1 MFPCLC
7 YYATVRRQLKK
18 ERRKKKRK
26 RVPPAQSVEKERR
39 CFFVF
44 GPTEDIRGMDLRFL
58 EPNFPELLEERFIFA
73 PNSVY
78 KVPKTSLLEVNF

>member
-1 MFPCLC
+1 
-7 YYATVRRQLKK
+7 
-18 ERRKKKRK
+18 
-26 RVPPAQSVEKERR
+26 
-39 CFFVF
+39 
-44 GPTEDIRGMDLRFL
+44 MDLRFL